1 MNKFICLTIA
11 LLFSFNATAQNIEA
25 TNLNL
30 TETQNK
36 RLIELKENLKQE
48 IEPIWEEIQSS
59 RNRIL
64 EIEKKYFEEF
74 WNLLTDEQKTQFTK
88 LNQKQ

>member
-1 MNKFICLTIA
+1 MKKIIYLITA
-11 LLFSFNATAQNIEA
+11 LLLCFNANAQNIEA
-25 TNLNL
+25 SALNL
-30 TETQNK
+30 SQTQNK
-36 RLIELKENLKQE
+36 RLTELKENLKQE

-74 WNLLTDEQKTQFTK
+74 WNLLTDEQKEQFTK

>member
-1 MNKFICLTIA
+1 MKKFICFTLA
-11 LLFSFNATAQNIEA
+11 LFISFNANAQNIEA
-25 TNLNL
+25 TSLNL
-30 TETQNK
+30 TEVQNK
-36 RLIELKENLKQE
+36 RLTELKENLKNE

-74 WNLLTDEQKTQFTK
+74 WNLLTDEQKEQFTK

>member
-1 MNKFICLTIA
+1 MKKFICFTLA
-11 LLFSFNATAQNIEA
+11 LFLSFNANAQNIEA
-25 TNLNL
+25 TSLNL
-30 TETQNK
+30 TEVQNK
-36 RLIELKENLKQE
+36 RLTELKENLKNE

-74 WNLLTDEQKTQFTK
+74 WNLLTDEQKEQFTK

>member
-1 MNKFICLTIA
+1 MKKFICFTLA
-11 LLFSFNATAQNIEA
+11 LFLSFNANAQNIEA
-25 TNLNL
+25 ASLNL
-30 TETQNK
+30 TEVQNK
-36 RLIELKENLKQE
+36 RLTELKENLKNE

-74 WNLLTDEQKTQFTK
+74 WNLLTDEQKEQFTK

>member
-11 LLFSFNATAQNIEA
+11 LLFSFNANAQNIEA

-74 WNLLTDEQKTQFTK
+74 WNLLTDEQKKQFTK

>member
-1 MNKFICLTIA
+1 MKKFICFA
-11 LLFSFNATAQNIEA
+11 LGLFLSINANAQNIEA

-30 TETQNK
+30 TEVQNK
-36 RLIELKENLKQE
+36 RLTELKENLKNE

-74 WNLLTDEQKTQFTK
+74 WNLLTDEQKEQFTK

>member
-1 MNKFICLTIA
+1 MEKTLDEII
-11 LLFSFNATAQNIEA
+11 SQ
-25 TNLNL
+25 
-30 TETQNK
+30 
-36 RLIELKENLKQE
+36 NLKQE

-74 WNLLTDEQKTQFTK
+74 WNLLTDEQKKQFTK